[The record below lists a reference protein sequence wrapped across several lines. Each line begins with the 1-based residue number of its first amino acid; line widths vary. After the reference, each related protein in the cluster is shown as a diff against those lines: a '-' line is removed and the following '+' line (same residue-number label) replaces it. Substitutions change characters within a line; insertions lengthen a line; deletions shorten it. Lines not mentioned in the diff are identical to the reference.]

1 MALNSTST
9 LLPPMMVLAMA
20 KELNVGGTFVIF
32 DQATVADDDLAA
44 TYIKDLADTYG
55 IKLLKI
61 MKGRVTIPHN
71 SLIVDPF
78 GLVNTP
84 GAVSSELLRQSHLIS
99 SVSCPDNC
107 PSILRLDSNFFTFE
121 YDKNS
126 ITEWYQFK
134 GKLFYEQIYSWIQG
148 MTY

>member
-61 MKGRVTIPHN
+61 MKGRVLIPHN

-78 GLVNTP
+78 GLVNTQ
-84 GAVSSELLRQSHLIS
+84 GAVSSELLRQAHLIS

-121 YDKNS
+121 YDKTASRNGTNS
-126 ITEWYQFK
+126 KENCSTSKYTLGYK
-134 GKLFYEQIYSWIQG
+134 V
-148 MTY
+148 